1 MIPTIQGPYAYI
13 ELYAKSNRQ
22 WYFGF
27 DVYDST
33 SNTGVNVSAY
43 DALRMNV
50 KDASGNVV
58 IALTS
63 GANQINAVNVSSV
76 LINAN
81 ATVMNVS
88 PGYYGADVDFQTNG
102 DWEPQFTATLRVD
115 ANNG

>member
-1 MIPTIQGPYAYI
+1 MTPTIQGAYAYI
-13 ELYAKSNRQ
+13 ERYAMSNLH

-27 DVYDST
+27 DVFDST
-33 SNTGVNVSAY
+33 SNTGINVSAY

-76 LINAN
+76 LLNVNAS
-81 ATVMNVS
+81 VMNVA

-102 DWEPQFTATLRVD
+102 EWEPQFTATLRID